1 MLFSAHQVTMCLQ
14 LGRNLALM
22 QSNIP
27 GICLVVSSTEQS
39 CICLATAI
47 CFSVAPLEKTNF
59 VVRLLCY
66 AFVKKK
72 LFLFWLEISL
82 SSACIHA
89 IFVLDWKVVFTVAGS
104 LRNARFS
111 PIQPVCCAP
120 YRMNHRMLKLPAAVW
135 ALLVGM
141 WRLLFYELIVY
152 AVKMHCYFQA
162 NICKFPYTATVLV
175 RCLNLFV
182 M

>member
-1 MLFSAHQVTMCLQ
+1 MELGSHAVKYPWNLFSRLINWTVLYMPCNCHLFFCCAFGENKFC
-14 LGRNLALM
+14 G
-22 QSNIP
+22 S
-27 GICLVVSSTEQS
+27 LVVL
-39 CICLATAI
+39 CICQ
-47 CFSVAPLEKTNF
+47 
-59 VVRLLCY
+59 
-66 AFVKKK
+66 KK

-89 IFVLDWKVVFTVAGS
+89 IFVLDCKVVFTVAGS

-141 WRLLFYELIVY
+141 WKV
-152 AVKMHCYFQA
+152 
-162 NICKFPYTATVLV
+162 TVLWADRV
-175 RCLNLFV
+175 RRKNAPLFSSEHLQISV
-182 M
+182 YCHGAGSVSKFVCYAM